1 LAVALVLVN
10 PEEIDCESFDEYTIV
25 LNFPILPCVVDREF
39 CVRTIP
45 FVPLANEY
53 ENNK

>member
-10 PEEIDCESFDEYTIV
+10 PEEIDYESFDEYSSV

-39 CVRTIP
+39 CVRTIL

>member
-1 LAVALVLVN
+1 LAVVLVN
-10 PEEIDCESFDEYTIV
+10 PEEIDYESFDEYTIV
-25 LNFPILPCVVDREF
+25 LDFPILPCVVDREF